1 MNLVD
6 VQMGPRMGFF
16 SHDELAGEI
25 KKIPE
30 FECMKI
36 FTTKEG
42 VYALQPRFM
51 AVVEKDRDEAVAVV
65 SDRYAL
71 VQTRDVFNLVLSHLE
86 EDIQGEIF
94 YYRGRGLLHVFL
106 KDSDIG
112 ICVMNSVDRSSAINV
127 FFIKKVEGTTV
138 YLPPVHIEKVSGYK
152 RLHVGV
158 PLSEVTNFSEILL
171 DAPQAWGIIVEQLS
185 KTTLTNDIVQEV
197 KEALGTK
204 ALVEL
209 VDQFGN
215 GNLDRFTGNRPSLW
229 DLLLAVLKAASAS
242 KFKTPVHRE
251 KRLRE
256 LSTLLVAM
264 ALKMS

>member
-1 MNLVD
+1 LSSVD
-6 VQMGPRMGFF
+6 AQMGTWAGFF
-16 SHDELAGEI
+16 SRDELAEEV

-30 FECMKI
+30 FECVNV
-36 FTTKEG
+36 FTAKEDLFTHQSKFK
-42 VYALQPRFM
+42 AI
-51 AVVEKDRDEAVAVV
+51 VEKDHDEAISVV

-71 VQTRDVFNLVLSHLE
+71 VQTRDVFSLVLSYLK
-86 EDIQGEIF
+86 EDILGEIF
-94 YYRGRGLLHVFL
+94 YDRGRALLHVFL

-127 FFIKKVEGTTV
+127 FFIKKVNGTTV
-138 YLPPVHIEKVSGYK
+138 YLPPAYTGKISGYK

-158 PLSEVTNFSEILL
+158 PLNEVTNFSEILL

-185 KTTLTNDIVQEV
+185 KTPLTTDIVQEI
-197 KEALGTK
+197 KEVLDTK
-204 ALVEL
+204 TLVEL

-215 GNLDRFTGNRPSLW
+215 SNLGRFTGNRPSLW
-229 DLLLAVLKAASAS
+229 DLLLVVLKAASAS

-256 LSTLLVAM
+256 LSTLLIAL